1 MIITITR
8 TIILYIFVTL
18 GIRLMGKRQIGEM
31 QPNELVVTL
40 LISETAAIPLQDT
53 TQPIL
58 NGLVAIFV
66 LVILEIMISVLSMKS
81 RFMRK
86 IMNGKSA
93 VIIKNGVIDQQMM
106 KSVRMTVLDL
116 VELLRGQDVFDI
128 STVAFAV
135 LEVNGNLS
143 VLLKSAEQP
152 ATVADLKIEK
162 KKALLQLPVIS
173 DGKIVKES
181 LDFVGADEKDIR
193 KKLKGGNVADVFL
206 MTMDREGNHNIIKR
220 EGKEMKRL
228 IPAAILLAVVLIS
241 YFGSLKYINDSCAE
255 ADRLADK
262 CEAEYRSGRNAEEE
276 IERLKK
282 LWDKKEK
289 MLSFFVNH
297 ADIDNIELELSSLT
311 VFASEKEDAMF
322 YDHIESMRTM
332 LHQIKED
339 TVLSTHSVF

>member
-18 GIRLMGKRQIGEM
+18 GIRLMGKRQIGEK

-152 ATVADLKIEK
+152 ADLKIK
-162 KKALLQLPVIS
+162 KEKALLQLPVIS

-193 KKLKGGNVADVFL
+193 KKLKGDNVADVFL

-220 EGKEMKRL
+220 REKR
-228 IPAAILLAVVLIS
+228 
-241 YFGSLKYINDSCAE
+241 
-255 ADRLADK
+255 
-262 CEAEYRSGRNAEEE
+262 
-276 IERLKK
+276 
-282 LWDKKEK
+282 
-289 MLSFFVNH
+289 
-297 ADIDNIELELSSLT
+297 
-311 VFASEKEDAMF
+311 
-322 YDHIESMRTM
+322 
-332 LHQIKED
+332 
-339 TVLSTHSVF
+339 

>member
-66 LVILEIMISVLSMKS
+66 LVILEILISVLSMKS

-152 ATVADLKIEK
+152 ATVADLKIK
-162 KKALLQLPVIS
+162 KEKALLQLPVIS

-181 LDFVGADEKDIR
+181 LDFVEADEKDIR
-193 KKLKGGNVADVFL
+193 KKLKGDNISDVFL
-206 MTMDREGNHNIIKR
+206 MTMDKEGNHNIIKR
-220 EGKEMKRL
+220 R
-228 IPAAILLAVVLIS
+228 
-241 YFGSLKYINDSCAE
+241 
-255 ADRLADK
+255 
-262 CEAEYRSGRNAEEE
+262 EE
-276 IERLKK
+276 K
-282 LWDKKEK
+282 
-289 MLSFFVNH
+289 
-297 ADIDNIELELSSLT
+297 
-311 VFASEKEDAMF
+311 
-322 YDHIESMRTM
+322 
-332 LHQIKED
+332 
-339 TVLSTHSVF
+339 

>member
-152 ATVADLKIEK
+152 ATVADLKIK
-162 KKALLQLPVIS
+162 KEKALLQLPVIS

-181 LDFVGADEKDIR
+181 LDFVEADEKDIR
-193 KKLKGGNVADVFL
+193 KKLKGDNISDVFL
-206 MTMDREGNHNIIKR
+206 MTMDKEGNHNIIKR
-220 EGKEMKRL
+220 R
-228 IPAAILLAVVLIS
+228 
-241 YFGSLKYINDSCAE
+241 
-255 ADRLADK
+255 
-262 CEAEYRSGRNAEEE
+262 EE
-276 IERLKK
+276 R
-282 LWDKKEK
+282 
-289 MLSFFVNH
+289 
-297 ADIDNIELELSSLT
+297 
-311 VFASEKEDAMF
+311 
-322 YDHIESMRTM
+322 
-332 LHQIKED
+332 
-339 TVLSTHSVF
+339 